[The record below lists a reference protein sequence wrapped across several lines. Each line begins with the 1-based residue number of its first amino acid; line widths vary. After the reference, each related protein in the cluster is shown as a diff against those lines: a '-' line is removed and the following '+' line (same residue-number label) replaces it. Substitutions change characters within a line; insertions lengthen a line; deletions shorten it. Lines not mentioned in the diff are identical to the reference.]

1 MRSILHG
8 HIGRRGAL
16 RVTTESLKDDQL
28 PNVIVFAVCFC
39 LLLAAVTLTPPDPVT
54 HNVTLR
60 NQHLPSLCTFK
71 NLTGLP
77 CPGCGLV
84 RSVTAL
90 VHGDV
95 AGSFVHHRLG
105 WLIFALIFSQ
115 MIYRLI
121 LLTNMMRRAYADR
134 IGGVLK
140 YGIIIIAVLLVLNWI
155 VLLIERAGGT
165 APLI

>member
-1 MRSILHG
+1 MRFIPPA
-8 HIGRRGAL
+8 HIGRQGAP
-16 RVTTESLKDDQL
+16 RVPTASLKADQL

-39 LLLAAVTLTPPDPVT
+39 LLFTAVILAPPDPVT
-54 HNVTLR
+54 QNVTLR

-84 RSVTAL
+84 RSITAL

-95 AGSFVHHRLG
+95 AGSIAHHRLG
-105 WLIFALIFSQ
+105 WLIFVLIFSQ

-121 LLTNMMRRAYADR
+121 LLMNIMRRAYADR
-134 IGGVLK
+134 IGGILK
-140 YGIIIIAVLLVLNWI
+140 YGIIIIAILLVMNWI
-155 VLLIERAGGT
+155 LLLIERASGI